1 VLELLSNFAKKL
13 EKTSSHFKFF
23 SSSSQEMIWINVR
36 IRIQIQVLEL
46 LSNFA
51 KKVERLTDKDP
62 ALDHAFFL
70 CAKKSQYSR
79 NKGFSYCFSL
89 LMEGSGSGSGARS
102 VPRLTDPD
110 LGDPKTYGS
119 GSGTLV
125 LAQMKIDNFTSKR
138 RLWIWY
144 SNPVNMSWNIFSAGP
159 EEGFSDL
166 ALALRINVP
175 VIFVEICVR
184 QDKF

>member
-1 VLELLSNFAKKL
+1 MLELLSNFAKKL

-23 SSSSQEMIWINVR
+23 SSSQEMIWINVR

-51 KKVERLTDKDP
+51 KKVERLTDQDP

-79 NKGFSYCFSL
+79 NKGFSYCFR
-89 LMEGSGSGSGARS
+89 LMTEGSGSVPLPNRFGSGI
-102 VPRLTDPD
+102 
-110 LGDPKTYGS
+110 
-119 GSGTLV
+119 LV
-125 LAQMKIDNFTSKR
+125 LAQMQITIFSSKR